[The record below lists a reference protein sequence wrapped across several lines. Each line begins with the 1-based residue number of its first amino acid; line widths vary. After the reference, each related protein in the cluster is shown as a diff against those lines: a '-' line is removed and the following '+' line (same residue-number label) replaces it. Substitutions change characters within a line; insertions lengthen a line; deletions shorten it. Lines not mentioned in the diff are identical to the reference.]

1 MKKLFISL
9 YIFASCRSS
18 DVVSISDASKDS
30 VFQIKTKTTYPTT
43 LQLHIQGRVNDTFII
58 NNILIPGG
66 IVDTTI
72 KYDWYIKDFQIN
84 FKAYNVSKGSLI
96 IKYKL

>member
-18 DVVSISDASKDS
+18 NEVSIPDASKDT
-30 VFQIKTKTTYPTT
+30 VIQIKTKTTYPTT
-43 LQLHIQGRVNDTFII
+43 LQLHIQGRANDTFII

-72 KYDWYIKDFQIN
+72 KYDWYIKDFPIN
-84 FKAYNVSKGSLI
+84 FKAYNVSTGSFI